1 MDRRI
6 STTLGVKAKQ
16 LVSISRKDGGRFHT
30 WGATSLPSGSICR
43 YAENAK
49 TASLLFSSASQVSCA
64 CPFSKCRQHLKMPS
78 TRLARR
84 LLQHYAPERVLYCPV
99 VSTEFCDHTVQ
110 QCSWSSQLN
119 HHQLLLFRSS
129 RTFEPAHCLWPERA
143 GAGATGANCVGVR
156 GRQFQHGGRTQAQ
169 DHPTDR
175 RQMAAAL
182 CGAVPDS
189 ASKGCIWFWPT
200 AQAVLKG
207 EGWVHSIAPK
217 DPSSWNDA
225 PSGQVALQWGNNLL
239 DYFQNEHFCDQ
250 QIIIVLSQCSSRTG
264 LPAVRLR
271 TNRTQW

>member
-99 VSTEFCDHTVQ
+99 VSTEFCDH
-110 QCSWSSQLN
+110 SALSM
-119 HHQLLLFRSS
+119 
-129 RTFEPAHCLWPERA
+129 ARA
-143 GAGATGANCVGVR
+143 GGRWCNRRELCWSARPAIPTRWSHTSSGSPHRPSAN
-156 GRQFQHGGRTQAQ
+156 GGS
-169 DHPTDR
+169 
-175 RQMAAAL
+175 AL
-182 CGAVPDS
+182 WSGS
-189 ASKGCIWFWPT
+189 RFS
-200 AQAVLKG
+200 QQRMHLVLA
-207 EGWVHSIAPK
+207 H
-217 DPSSWNDA
+217 
-225 PSGQVALQWGNNLL
+225 
-239 DYFQNEHFCDQ
+239 
-250 QIIIVLSQCSSRTG
+250 RTG
-264 LPAVRLR
+264 RFER
-271 TNRTQW
+271 